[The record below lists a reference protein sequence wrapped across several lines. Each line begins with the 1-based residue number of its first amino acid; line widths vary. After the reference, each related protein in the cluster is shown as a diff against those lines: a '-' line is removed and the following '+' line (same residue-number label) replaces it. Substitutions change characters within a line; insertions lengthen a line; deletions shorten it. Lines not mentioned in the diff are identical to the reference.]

1 MSVSLVAQAPAKILL
16 FGEWAVLEGAPAIV
30 QSLGVFFKTSLKKN
44 HSNSFI
50 LKHQNEEFHFSNQNQ
65 KTPEFWSLTL
75 KILESFNKNFYND
88 HYKGYTLETQCD
100 WKISEGLGSSSALF
114 LTLFLI
120 DQKLSQAKTYLNSN
134 ELWEKIW
141 PAYQKVFEGSGAD
154 LAAQVFGGSIV
165 YRKGRAEKISLS
177 KPEGLV
183 VLHSGHK
190 LNTQNALKKQN
201 IATQWSNKIEKSV
214 IDFLAHRDWE
224 KTIDEHRKLLCEI
237 NIMREEFQNVLIEAQ
252 KINLIKTM
260 KSTGAG
266 GGDAFLAFLQK
277 NSETKLHEYLI
288 SKSWWS
294 SNYAWSTDAEWSL
307 Q

>member
-16 FGEWAVLEGAPAIV
+16 FGEWAVLEGAPAIL
-30 QSLGVFFKTSLKKN
+30 QSLSVFFKTSLKKTD
-44 HSNSFI
+44 SNSLI
-50 LKHQNEEFHFSNQNQ
+50 LKHQNEEFHFSNENQ
-65 KTPEFWSLTL
+65 KIPEFWSLTL
-75 KILESFNKNFYND
+75 KILKSFNKNFYND
-88 HYKGYTLETQCD
+88 HYKGYTLETQSD

-120 DQKLSQAKTYLNSN
+120 DQKLSQNKTYSNSN

-141 PAYQKVFEGSGAD
+141 PAYQKVFQGSGAD

-165 YRKGRAEKISLS
+165 YRKGQADKISLS
-177 KPEGLV
+177 KPEDLII
-183 VLHSGHK
+183 LHSGKK
-190 LNTQNALKKQN
+190 LNTQNALKKQY
-201 IATQWSNKIEKSV
+201 IQAQWSNKIEKSV
-214 IDFLAHRDWE
+214 LDFLVHRDWE
-224 KTIDEHRKLLCEI
+224 KTIEEHRRLLCEK
-237 NIMREEFQNVLIEAQ
+237 NIMRDEFQNILLETQ
-252 KINLIKTM
+252 KSNLIKTM

-266 GGDAFLAFLQK
+266 GGDAFLALLQK

-294 SNYAWSTDAEWSL
+294 SNYAWSSEVEWSL